1 VLQDIG
7 LAIHPPLLYLRYVGF
22 SVAFAIAVAALIEG
36 CLRHGPERRRPGCNN
51 RRIPDGRLG
60 VEIKNPVMTPAP
72 AVGEVTGSA
81 IHSSTRQP
89 LSPGFMPHLQ

>member
-36 CLRHGPERRRPGCNN
+36 CLRHMGLSGGALVAT
-51 RRIPDGRLG
+51 IVVSL
-60 VEIKNPVMTPAP
+60 TAAW
-72 AVGEVTGSA
+72 AVGEVTG
-81 IHSSTRQP
+81 IRHSLEHPQR